1 LIAVAK
7 LKLPTVTLCA
17 ATSVNIEATL
27 AAIAASMDQIVFAEV
42 LLFTDSTS
50 VQLPA
55 GVIRRSIAPL
65 CSGRSYS
72 KFLLSELGR
81 HVRTEHCLI
90 IQWDGF
96 VLDAGRWD
104 PAFLEYDYIGA
115 SWPQFDDGHNVG
127 NGGFSLRSR
136 RLLQACANDGFV
148 RSHPEDVAICRVNR
162 NFLEREYGIRFA
174 DRTTAERFGFERSQP
189 AGPTF
194 GFHGIFN
201 MIPVLGEER
210 FWQLYRTLDD
220 RRTAHTDYHL
230 LMRQLSQGQH
240 CLSRQ
245 MRLTWDRAKAFLS
258 VRGTQP

>member
-1 LIAVAK
+1 VAK

-50 VQLPA
+50 VRLPA

-72 KFLLSELGR
+72 EFLLGELG
-81 HVRTEHCLI
+81 HHIRTEHCLI

-96 VLDAGRWD
+96 VLDARQWD

-115 SWPQFDDGHNVG
+115 PWPQFDDGHNVG

-136 RLLQACANDGFV
+136 RLLQACASDGFV
-148 RSHPEDVAICRVNR
+148 RSHPEDVAICRANR
-162 NFLEREYGIRFA
+162 NFLEQERGIRFSGRA
-174 DRTTAERFGFERSQP
+174 MAERFAFERSQP
-189 AGPTF
+189 TGPTF

-201 MIPVLGEER
+201 MISVLGEEQ
-210 FWQLYRTLDD
+210 FWELYRTLDD
-220 RRTAHTDYHL
+220 RRTAYADYRL
-230 LMRQLSQGQH
+230 LMRQIGPGP
-240 CLSRQ
+240 SRLNRRI
-245 MRLTWDRAKAFLS
+245 RLTIDRAKALL
-258 VRGTQP
+258 P